1 VSLQGEELEALEV
14 KEHHHHYNR
23 HHSRAK
29 LPSHLFHV
37 AIAMQNL
44 QKPLSLQAHHSRA
57 RDPSKMSFLLTNR
70 LPQVKWHDRFAPT
83 N

>member
-44 QKPLSLQAHHSRA
+44 QKPLSLQA
-57 RDPSKMSFLLTNR
+57 SKMSFLLTNR